1 MPSDLRPLPPGP
13 VLDDEDGNP
22 LPQPAENSDVRD
34 FIQLMEWAR
43 QKGFE
48 LTGAVRVGKIAVQRV
63 RDLRQ
68 TEARRDK
75 DDPPDP
81 GVWAEHG
88 YTAGPDG

>member
-1 MPSDLRPLPPGP
+1 MSILRPLPPGP
-13 VLDDEDGNP
+13 VLDDEEGNP

-34 FIQLMEWAR
+34 LIALMEWAR

-48 LTGAVRVGKIAVQRV
+48 LAGGVRVGKISVQRV

-75 DDPPDP
+75 DEAPDP
-81 GVWAEHG
+81 GVWADHG
-88 YTAGPDG
+88 YSPSGDE